1 MFKSF
6 NIAPLILSLLFF
18 CVPTG
23 QELLA
28 ETGDAVT
35 VVDAD
40 GHKVHITDRSRIV
53 SLGGPVTEIVCALGY
68 ADNIVATDIS
78 STWPESL
85 ENLPKVGY
93 WRALATEGILSFN
106 PTLIIISDL
115 AGPEYI
121 FDQLRATGIPVLRV
135 PEEFSI
141 PGAKHK
147 ITLLAAALNRKER
160 GEALISTLDRDL
172 AHARELLKDA
182 TTRRKA
188 LMLYL
193 RGAKVLNAGGADT
206 PIDFMLNW
214 CMSDNVVHDIDGWKP
229 VGAEAIIGRSPD
241 VLVLTT
247 SGLASVGGTEG
258 LLNIPGIAQTPAGR
272 NANFVVID
280 DLLLLGFGP
289 RLGKAMIE
297 LVRGLHFG
305 DAEAGR

>member
-1 MFKSF
+1 MFKSVNF
-6 NIAPLILSLLFF
+6 APLLLSILF
-18 CVPTG
+18 CCLPTG
-23 QELLA
+23 AELRA
-28 ETGDAVT
+28 DKGDAVT

-40 GHKVHITDRSRIV
+40 GRKVTITDRSRIV
-53 SLGGPVTEIVCALGY
+53 SLGGPVTEIVCALGC
-68 ADNIVATDIS
+68 ADQIVATDIS

-85 ENLPKVGY
+85 EQLPKVGY

-106 PTLIIISDL
+106 PSLIIISDL

-135 PEEFSI
+135 PEEFTI

-147 ITLLAAALNRKER
+147 ISLLAKALRREER
-160 GEALISTLDRDL
+160 GEALINTLDSDL
-172 AHARELLKDA
+172 ARARDMLNGA
-182 TTRRKA
+182 TTRQKA

-193 RGAKVLNAGGADT
+193 RGANVLNAGGANT

-214 CMSDNVVHDIDGWKP
+214 CMADNVVHDIDGWKP
-229 VGAEAIIGRSPD
+229 VGAEAIIGRAPD

-247 SGLASVGGTEG
+247 SGLASVGGTQG
-258 LLNIPGIAQTPAGR
+258 LLNIPGVAQTPAGR

-297 LVRGLHFG
+297 LVRGLHYG
-305 DAEAGR
+305 GAEAGR